1 MIFSKHSGYSRC
13 GRRVLPFGGDKQQNT
28 TATTTTVDARQVN
41 TTDINDLSAHD
52 SNNTSFWA
60 DSSTSNSNNTS
71 ANFTTID
78 SGTKITNTTTNTLDG
93 GAISG
98 MASVA
103 LAAGSNALDQIK
115 SAMGLATSVVT
126 GSNDATAHAYEYA
139 DGLFHASLEAVQAS
153 DTRAYDAWDRASKME
168 TGALSTLQN
177 AYADAKGT
185 TQANQQMVFALAG
198 VAGLAIL
205 MMRKG

>member
-28 TATTTTVDARQVN
+28 TATTTTTDARQVN

-52 SNNTSFWA
+52 SNNQ
-60 DSSTSNSNNTS
+60 SNSNNTS
-71 ANFTTID
+71 AVF
-78 SGTKITNTTTNTLDG
+78 NTTDG
-93 GAISG
+93 GAIAG
-98 MASVA
+98 MTSVA
-103 LAAGSNALDQIK
+103 LAAGNNALDQLK
-115 SAMGLATSVVT
+115 SALGLATSVVT
-126 GSNDATAHAYEYA
+126 GSNEATVHAYEYA
-139 DGLFHASLEAVQAS
+139 DGLFHASLDAVQTS

-168 TGALSTLQN
+168 TGALATLQN

-185 TQANQQMVFALAG
+185 TQANQQMVFALAA